1 MREIEIKGVVDDF
14 EMRRRAVAESGGML
28 VLEGRLEDRRYDTAD
43 DALTNRDEVLRTRT
57 YRGGDED
64 ARTTLEWKG
73 PRTIE
78 QGYRVR
84 EEQSVG
90 VESLETLETI
100 LARLGYRMMKA
111 IDRDIVQ
118 FELHGAVVR
127 FERYPRMDDLVEVEG
142 DPVAIE
148 RAIALLGM
156 RRADFSGDSLATF
169 VSRYENRTGTRAV
182 LSDAELVNVPIR
194 LQADGDDA
202 RDG

>member
-1 MREIEIKGVVDDF
+1 V
-14 EMRRRAVAESGGML
+14 L
-28 VLEGRLEDRRYDTAD
+28 VFEGRLEDRRYDTVD
-43 DALTNRDEVLRTRT
+43 DALTSRDEVLRTRT
-57 YRGGDED
+57 YRGGGDD
-64 ARTTLEWKG
+64 ARTALEWKG

-84 EEQSVG
+84 EELSVG
-90 VESLETLETI
+90 VESLETLEII
-100 LARLGYRMMKA
+100 LARLGYHMMKA
-111 IDRDIVQ
+111 IDRYIVQ

-127 FERYPRMDDLVEVEG
+127 LERYPRMDDLVEVEG

-156 RRADFSGDSLATF
+156 PRADFTGDSLANF
-169 VSRYENRTGTRAV
+169 VSRYENRTGTSAA
-182 LSDAELVNVPIR
+182 LSDAELWQVPTR